1 MNNGGGTFMKRIIG
15 YMQKYWYIYLLGFIS
30 MGLSIFLDMFNP
42 IITGRIIDEVIVAG
56 DKEIFKTLALMLV
69 GITLIRA
76 VAGYARE
83 VLFDYAGVR
92 IMMEL
97 RQNMFDH
104 IQSLSYNFFESKN
117 TGELMARIKED
128 AERVWE
134 GSAFGIM
141 LAVEMIVVLCVA
153 SYLMFIIS
161 PLLSL
166 ITLITLPILGWLAL
180 SLERR
185 IGKTYEDISE
195 QNAIL
200 NTTAQENIAG
210 VRLVKAFAREKYEIK
225 KFLAKNEGY
234 YKLNYKQAKI
244 WSIFYPRIE
253 FMTSVLPILVITMG
267 GYFVVGD
274 TLTIGELI
282 KFSGYM
288 FMVIWPMRMLGWI
301 TNIMAEAFASA
312 RKINTV
318 FGFKTEIKNKENGL
332 IKENLEGE
340 IEFEN
345 VSLKLNDT
353 DILKDI
359 SFSVKPNKTL
369 AIMGSTGSGKSSIIN
384 VLTRFYDHSEGSIR
398 IDGEEIADYDL
409 YNLRSHIS
417 VVMQDVFL
425 FSDTIEENILFGV
438 FDTTS
443 HEEMLEKS
451 IGAQAHDFI
460 DRMDESYQTVI
471 GEKGIGLSGGQ
482 KQRISIARALAKKAN
497 ILIFDDSTSSLDM
510 ETEYRIQHEM
520 EKLENMTKIIIAHRI
535 SAVKKAD
542 EIIILE
548 NGEIVERGTHKQ
560 LIKLEGRYYQTYCE
574 QYEGFMVG

>member
-1 MNNGGGTFMKRIIG
+1 MKRILK
-15 YMQKYWYIYLLGFIS
+15 YMNKYWYIYLFGFIT
-30 MGLSIFLDMFNP
+30 MGISIGLDMFNP

-56 DKEIFKTLALMLV
+56 DKSIFKTLALMLV

-76 VAGYARE
+76 VAGYAKE
-83 VLFDYAGVR
+83 ILFDYAGVR
-92 IMMEL
+92 IMIEL

-104 IQSLSYNFFESKN
+104 IQSLSFNFFESKN

-134 GSAFGIM
+134 ASAFGIM
-141 LAVEMIVVLCVA
+141 LVVEMVVVLIVA
-153 SYLMFIIS
+153 SYLMFMIS
-161 PLLSL
+161 PLLSV
-166 ITLITLPILGWLAL
+166 ITLITLPVLGWLAL
-180 SLERR
+180 KLEKQ

-210 VRLVKAFAREKYEIK
+210 VRLVKAFARERHEIK

-253 FMTSVLPILVITMG
+253 FMTSVLPILVISLG

-274 TLTIGELI
+274 SLTIGELI

-312 RKINTV
+312 RKIDTV
-318 FGFKTEIKNKENGL
+318 FGCETEIKNKEDG
-332 IKENLEGE
+332 IVKENLKGE

-345 VSLKLNDT
+345 VSLKLNET
-353 DILKDI
+353 EILKDI
-359 SFSVKPNKTL
+359 SFTVKPNKTL

-384 VLTRFYDHSEGSIR
+384 ILTRFYDHNKGSIK

-409 YNLRSHIS
+409 HNLRSHIS

-438 FDTTS
+438 KETTN
-443 HEEMLEKS
+443 HDEMIEKS
-451 IGAQAHDFI
+451 MGAQAHDFI
-460 DRMDESYQTVI
+460 DRMDDSYQTVI

-482 KQRISIARALAKKAN
+482 KQRISIARALAKKGN
-497 ILIFDDSTSSLDM
+497 ILIFDDSTSALDM
-510 ETEYRIQHEM
+510 ETEYRIQHEI

-548 NGEIVERGTHKQ
+548 HGQIVERGNHKE
-560 LIKLEGRYYQTYCE
+560 LIELEGRYYQTYCE
-574 QYEGFMVG
+574 QYEGFMAG